1 MWVRAPRCRVSGSG
15 ARPHECATPVL
26 TCACADA
33 RASADATVAP
43 VTTADDP
50 STPAMDALLVPPSIA
65 TRVFCGFTAIVEA
78 TKFQVYEV
86 FLIFCHAASA
96 GAEGQ
101 PR

>member
-1 MWVRAPRCRVSGSG
+1 
-15 ARPHECATPVL
+15 
-26 TCACADA
+26 
-33 RASADATVAP
+33 
-43 VTTADDP
+43 
-50 STPAMDALLVPPSIA
+50 MDALLVPPSIA